1 MCAVLNVKR
10 GESHGLDPSTRFWS
24 RVERGGGA
32 GLVQAIFVVCG
43 EWVNPDMVIA
53 WNFYLRTSL
62 LYRQR
67 YIVVFLLANYCK
79 SLNVVKMLRDLFCV
93 GSGDLGFRSFT
104 SSTLV
109 GTLDL
114 LFCDF
119 NNTFIQ
125 SDVIQRFV
133 SVSRYG
139 E

>member
-24 RVERGGGA
+24 MVERGGGA

-79 SLNVVKMLRDLFCV
+79 SFGIKASAKCPECKYAQ
-93 GSGDLGFRSFT
+93 GSGLRGVWGLR
-104 SSTLV
+104 V
-109 GTLDL
+109 
-114 LFCDF
+114 
-119 NNTFIQ
+119 
-125 SDVIQRFV
+125 
-133 SVSRYG
+133 
-139 E
+139 